1 MIDLRSRT
9 FFREI
14 QDMLVELEN
23 TNFIDTT
30 IFIFLDATDEELV
43 SRYKETRRAH
53 PMAMDGLV
61 TEGIRKER
69 AMLGRNQ
76 GGCSVGY

>member
-1 MIDLRSRT
+1 MPPMKSW
-9 FFREI
+9 F
-14 QDMLVELEN
+14 
-23 TNFIDTT
+23 
-30 IFIFLDATDEELV
+30 
-43 SRYKETRRAH
+43 RYKETRRAH

-69 AMLGRNQ
+69 NAGRNQ